1 MNGLCRKNVKQNAV
15 DDVEK
20 SVEKQSKPDRHKIE
34 QKSARKSNRV
44 VDKLVNEQHC
54 NSSRKRGRENFEREK
69 EEEELNTATK
79 KKGKGRNNTR
89 ENVVTDK
96 DDLQEIAASND
107 QKKLN
112 KATKNEIAL
121 LPEEEE
127 VNTGT
132 KKKKRGKN
140 IREKVESEK
149 QKQEKTVSKS
159 HRRDKRRKV
168 ENGNEIA
175 SNMCHQCQRND
186 KGRVVRYPGMP
197 EVAFEESCP
206 VCRQNCNCKACLRL
220 DGPIRVG
227 FFCYSTFIRL
237 QSNFAV
243 QKLLPFLRRFNTE
256 QVMEMEIEAKIQGVP
271 VSELMLPKAKCRRSE
286 QIVPAVPMFYA
297 LLVARILEIV
307 FIREVKKK

>member
-1 MNGLCRKNVKQNAV
+1 MSGRCRKNVKQNAV

-20 SVEKQSKPDRHKIE
+20 SVEKLSKPDRHKIE
-34 QKSARKSNRV
+34 QKSARNSNRV

-54 NSSRKRGRENFEREK
+54 NARRKRGRENFECEK
-69 EEEELNTATK
+69 KEEEEELNTAMK

-107 QKKLN
+107 EKILN
-112 KATKNEIAL
+112 TATKNEIAL

-127 VNTGT
+127 LNTGT

-149 QKQEKTVSKS
+149 QKQEKTLSES
-159 HRRDKRRKV
+159 HRRDKCRK
-168 ENGNEIA
+168 GNEIA
-175 SNMCHQCQRND
+175 SNMFHQCQRND
-186 KGRVVRYPGMP
+186 KGRVVRCI
-197 EVAFEESCP
+197 SC
-206 VCRQNCNCKACLRL
+206 K
-220 DGPIRVG
+220 
-227 FFCYSTFIRL
+227 T
-237 QSNFAV
+237 
-243 QKLLPFLRRFNTE
+243 KLLPFLRRFNTE

-286 QIVPAVPMFYA
+286 HIHWLKLTSTNFLWDTWKVGLIV
-297 LLVARILEIV
+297 LVDPR
-307 FIREVKKK
+307 FCS